1 MKEDGIKEGVTGK
14 YNQKTDK
21 LIKIKKVIFQI
32 RKLRLREEHD
42 VLNHTVGTGI
52 IFPGLRPWA
61 LPLCYE
67 YYARNSLTHREKHT
81 GSSLKKTASLSV
93 LKGHWLKF
101 KKIKS

>member
-14 YNQKTDK
+14 CNQEKDK
-21 LIKIKKVIFQI
+21 LIKIKNVFFWM

-42 VLNHTVGTGI
+42 VLSHTVGTGI

-67 YYARNSLTHREKHT
+67 YY
-81 GSSLKKTASLSV
+81 G
-93 LKGHWLKF
+93 
-101 KKIKS
+101 KKIFNTQRKTYWLISKDDSLIVRVKGSLVEILKD